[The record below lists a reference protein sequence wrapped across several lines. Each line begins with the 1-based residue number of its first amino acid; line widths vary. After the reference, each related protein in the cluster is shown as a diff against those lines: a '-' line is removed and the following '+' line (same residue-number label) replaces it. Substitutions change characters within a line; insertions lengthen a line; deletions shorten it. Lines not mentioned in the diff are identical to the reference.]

1 MQKTEHMLK
10 EDYGI
15 WKEERVV
22 NLSIVKTK
30 KKTEYLATVP
40 LIGNSN
46 IYSVGGLTLM
56 VLQTS
61 KHYCISTIECC

>member
-22 NLSIVKTK
+22 NLSIGKTN

-40 LIGNSN
+40 LIELQ
-46 IYSVGGLTLM
+46 ILTVGGLALM

-61 KHYCISTIECC
+61 NHYCISTIECC